1 VGYEFHQQAADEVG
15 GDDLGGAGE
24 EGLGKGWE
32 VLDGRC
38 GYGGGWVRKCYGIL
52 TGLMGWANGGEL
64 LRFHA
69 MSAEQLITLLAKL
82 KDDTGLLQ
90 KLKDAADL
98 DTAVAMAQ
106 EAGFDVSKADWLEHQ
121 AKETLELT
129 DAELE
134 EVNGGLESYFKKN
147 TICV

>member
-1 VGYEFHQQAADEVG
+1 M
-15 GDDLGGAGE
+15 
-24 EGLGKGWE
+24 
-32 VLDGRC
+32 
-38 GYGGGWVRKCYGIL
+38 RKCYGIL

-134 EVNGGLESYFKKN
+134 DVAGGGWKEDFTKANDCN
-147 TICV
+147 TSDYRVTGSRCE